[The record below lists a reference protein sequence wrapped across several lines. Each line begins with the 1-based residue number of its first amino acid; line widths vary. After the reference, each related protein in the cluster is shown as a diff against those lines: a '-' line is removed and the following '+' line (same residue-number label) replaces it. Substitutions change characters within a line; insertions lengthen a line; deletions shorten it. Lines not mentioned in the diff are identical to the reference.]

1 MLEQILMEQHALSL
15 RKKDNL
21 SLIAYTGKRTDLSIN
36 SLLEHLPTS
45 LMPTQRANGSHSL
58 IAITARSGA
67 GKSSLAQLLNAN
79 IANSCLIDAGER
91 CYYQHKSLDISSL
104 ITNNDITYIIDDSR
118 YITDD
123 SLTTL
128 FQHTK
133 QGGTIIVLMQH
144 KSDLPLPPNLT
155 ATWFTL
161 HDNQLTEQ
169 TPEYAV

>member
-1 MLEQILMEQHALSL
+1 MSAFLHSL
-15 RKKDNL
+15 FIRDQVKYSIMNPLKKL
-21 SLIAYTGKRTDLSIN
+21 CCEIN
-36 SLLEHLPTS
+36 TL
-45 LMPTQRANGSHSL
+45 RANGSHSL
-58 IAITARSGA
+58 IAITARSGG
-67 GKSSLAQLLNAN
+67 GKSPLAQSLNAN
-79 IANSCLIDAGER
+79 IANSCLIDVGER
-91 CYYQHKSLDISSL
+91 CHYQHKSFDISPL

-133 QGGTIIVLMQH
+133 QGGTIIVFMQH
-144 KSDLPLPPNLT
+144 KSDLPLPLNVT